1 MVRSNA
7 STTMATRVQLLQ
19 RARMVSSSVFGF
31 ITYST
36 QIILKCR
43 LVEKSVRPG
52 ANVFYTFASEKDF
65 IFHLFLR
72 DQAADEECD
81 NLLSQF

>member
-19 RARMVSSSVFGF
+19 RARMVSSP
-31 ITYST
+31 T

-52 ANVFYTFASEKDF
+52 ANVFYTFASETDL

-72 DQAADEECD
+72 TLAADEECD
-81 NLLSQF
+81 YLLGQF

>member
-19 RARMVSSSVFGF
+19 RARMVSSP
-31 ITYST
+31 T

-52 ANVFYTFASEKDF
+52 ASVFCTFASETDF

-72 DQAADEECD
+72 TLAADEECD
-81 NLLSQF
+81 YLLAQF